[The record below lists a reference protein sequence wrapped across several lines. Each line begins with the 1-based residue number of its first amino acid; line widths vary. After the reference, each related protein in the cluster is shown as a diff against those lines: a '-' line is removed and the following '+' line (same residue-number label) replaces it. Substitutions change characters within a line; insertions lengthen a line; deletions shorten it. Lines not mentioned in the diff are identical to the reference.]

1 MCLQARG
8 MGVYRSIGRSHCTRS
23 KCLEHGRRPCCC
35 QWCNMLLRVAQCPA
49 CHPWGG
55 GGARSSHRSRGRRGG
70 TRRRARRS
78 QGMVVGSKMQ
88 RESAGGPRGSR
99 PVHSI
104 EGGRRSA
111 RRVKLHIE
119 ACLSRAFMLVR
130 AKSYRHATPFYP
142 GACPRAT
149 APPIASGG
157 AGWAGAES
165 WAAAGAPALSLRA
178 PSVASSGLS
187 GGVSIAPASP
197 GAHTLMCSH
206 NGQYLLK

>member
-1 MCLQARG
+1 MAGPQLAESSET
-8 MGVYRSIGRSHCTRS
+8 MS
-23 KCLEHGRRPCCC
+23 
-35 QWCNMLLRVAQCPA
+35 LRLRERQLVPQLPL
-49 CHPWGG
+49 P
-55 GGARSSHRSRGRRGG
+55 RFE
-70 TRRRARRS
+70 
-78 QGMVVGSKMQ
+78 GSKMQ
-88 RESAGGPRGSR
+88 RESARGPRGSR

-197 GAHTLMCSH
+197 GAHTLMCFH
-206 NGQYLLK
+206 NGQNTAARSQIYLSLRRPRSPDSPY